1 MGKWARF
8 LICIGMILIMLAV
21 CFSISSA
28 GVFFSVNF
36 GDGVMDY
43 NTITSDQVK
52 KNQAIEGYVYG
63 VYDCIAEGY
72 TETTSHGQ
80 TVSTT
85 TDSYYYLIPLD
96 DIGVEVI
103 LIEVPAGGEM
113 ENKMDDLCE
122 ASWGGDD
129 PNNLL
134 DNGIAISGVVEKN
147 DQELED
153 LFDEWCEYY
162 EFDDLV
168 LSPYNI
174 NCTTDYHSRCSMFL
188 ISLIF
193 YAAFIIYLVIII
205 RVIFK
210 KRGTPQPVGGYT
222 GVGTYQNTANNE
234 FYGSSG
240 TANGTSY
247 QPVGNYGSTD
257 AYQSNANT
265 AGNFQ
270 TPNQMQYQPQNNG
283 IDNGYG
289 SQSADAVPTYNSA
302 ASNSGSSSF
311 GYGNSYGPG
320 SNGDNQ

>member
-8 LICIGMILIMLAV
+8 LICIGLILIMLALG
-21 CFSISSA
+21 FSISSA

-36 GDGVMDY
+36 GDGVMNY

-72 TETTSHGQ
+72 TETTSNGQ

-96 DIGVEVI
+96 DVGVEVI
-103 LIEVPAGGEM
+103 LIEVPAGE
-113 ENKMDDLCE
+113 EIVDKMDALCQ
-122 ASWGGDD
+122 ASWGGED
-129 PNNLL
+129 PDNLL

-147 DQELED
+147 DEELED
-153 LFDEWCEYY
+153 LFDEWCEEY

-193 YAAFIIYLVIII
+193 YAAFIIYVIIII

-210 KRGTPQPVGGYT
+210 KRRASQPVGGYT
-222 GVGTYQNTANNE
+222 GMGTYQDAANTE
-234 FYGSSG
+234 FYGSGSA
-240 TANGTSY
+240 ANGAY
-247 QPVGNYGSTD
+247 QQGGNYGSTD
-257 AYQSNANT
+257 TYQSNINT
-265 AGNFQ
+265 ADNFQ
-270 TPNQMQYQPQNNG
+270 TQNQMQYQPQNNG

-289 SQSADAVPTYNSA
+289 SQSADAVPTYNSGT
-302 ASNSGSSSF
+302 STSDSSSF

-320 SNGDNQ
+320 SNSDNQ